1 MSVLAGRIGFMQG
14 RLSPRIDGRIQAFP
28 WPYWREEFPLAEAE
42 GFARMEWTLDHD
54 DLAANPLMTAA
65 GRAEILAL
73 SARHNLAVSSI
84 TGDCFMQA
92 PFWKAS
98 GATRDALVATAADV
112 IRAAGA
118 VGARILVVPLVDGG
132 AVTTPG
138 EAAALIGGVDA
149 LSGLLRETGVR
160 IAFESD
166 QPPAEQMGL
175 VERFPSSVVGIN
187 FDIGN
192 SASLGWAPDDEVPLI
207 APRLVNVH
215 VKDRPLGGTTVPLGE
230 GAADLPRV
238 FRLLREVGYDGLLIL
253 QTARAQD
260 ENHVG
265 AAVRYRDLVLELAG
279 EG

>member
-1 MSVLAGRIGFMQG
+1 MSALAGRIGFMQG
-14 RLSPRIDGRIQAFP
+14 RLSPRIDGKIQAFP

-42 GFARMEWTLDHD
+42 GFVRMEWTLDHH
-54 DLAANPLMTAA
+54 DLAANPLMTAD

-73 SARHNLAVSSI
+73 SARCNLAVSSV

-92 PFWKAS
+92 PFWKANS
-98 GATRDALVATAADV
+98 AARAGLVEMAAGV
-112 IRAAGA
+112 IRAAAA
-118 VGARILVVPLVDGG
+118 VGARLVVVPLVDDG

-138 EAAALIGGVDA
+138 ETAALIDGVET
-149 LSGLLRETGVR
+149 LSELLRETGVQ

-166 QPPAEQMGL
+166 RPPAEQMAL
-175 VERFPSSVVGIN
+175 VQRFPSDVAGIN

-192 SASLGWAPDDEVPLI
+192 SASLGWAPDEEVPLI
-207 APRLVNVH
+207 APRLINVH

-238 FRLLREVGYDGLLIL
+238 FRLLREADYGGFLIL
-253 QTARAQD
+253 QTARAD
-260 ENHVG
+260 DDDHVG
-265 AAVRYRDLVLELAG
+265 AARRYRDLILELAR